1 MKRLMVILLAIVMLL
16 PLCACGKK
24 SEAAA
29 LLDEIMDCYNV
40 ATVSGSMCIGGIAG
54 QSDDSTIRN
63 CYNAGMINEGEVATG
78 GVAGHANNNTV
89 FNCYW
94 LEDSCIYDEYA
105 TPLTDEEM
113 HYAESF
119 TSFDFETVWTMD
131 GNPAYPYPELINSP
145 HFYADTPGDVNGDGF
160 ITAADANIAMRMALS
175 LAEFDLAGDANGDG
189 IVNAADANIIM
200 RWALGL

>member
-63 CYNAGMINEGEVATG
+63 CYNAGVINEGEVATG

-113 HYAESF
+113 HYAEGL
-119 TSFDFETVWTMD
+119 TVVRNYKSC
-131 GNPAYPYPELINSP
+131 GSGREGA
-145 HFYADTPGDVNGDGF
+145 V
-160 ITAADANIAMRMALS
+160 ALS
-175 LAEFDLAGDANGDG
+175 PNKSKTG
-189 IVNAADANIIM
+189 
-200 RWALGL
+200 RP